1 MKKWRELEWR
11 SQEAN
16 EAIAGI
22 EYVFADHKHLRLERR
37 FRHTRRTTIL
47 DKETGKRRILVAI
60 FSGHDKS
67 IYSARRKRLFVPEE

>member
-1 MKKWRELEWR
+1 MKWRELEWR

-16 EAIAGI
+16 EAIVGVGYA
-22 EYVFADHKHLRLERR
+22 FTDHKNRRLERR

-47 DKETGKRRILVAI
+47 DKETGTRRTLVAI

-67 IYSARRKRLFVPEE
+67 IYSALRKRLFVREE